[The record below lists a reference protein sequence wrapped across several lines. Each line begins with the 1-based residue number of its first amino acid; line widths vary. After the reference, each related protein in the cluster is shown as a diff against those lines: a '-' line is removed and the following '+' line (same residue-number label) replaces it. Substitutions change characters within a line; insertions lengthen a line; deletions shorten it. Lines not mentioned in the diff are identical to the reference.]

1 MTSFPIVE
9 IETKFNGSHP
19 LISVIESNL
28 DFEQVVVK
36 RSEPAIKAIVPL
48 DLLITTAGLYFFE
61 KIVLDPLIDPIAEK
75 FNWVTCVQKLLK
87 PIQPFDLVVQI
98 NGGNFIEA
106 PLDTNHEI
114 TAQIWIIIKKTLNV
128 LRDEEILDKV
138 SKIRFVP
145 HREKKLLIICY
156 EENRPKRYVLLDQNK
171 SVEIPNEEV
180 AEIDRPLSPEEWAK
194 VTEEK
199 AEQYRKYME
208 SLENNSE

>member
-1 MTSFPIVE
+1 MASTPVVE

-19 LISVIESNL
+19 LLSVIESNL
-28 DFEQVVVK
+28 DYEQVVVK
-36 RSEPAIKAIVPL
+36 RSEPAIKAIMPL

-61 KIVLDPLIDPIAEK
+61 KLVLDPLIDPIADK
-75 FNWVTCVQKLLK
+75 FNWVTGVQKLLK

-98 NGGNFIEA
+98 KGGNFIEA

-128 LRDEEILDKV
+128 LRDEEILARV

-171 SVEIPNEEV
+171 SVEIPTEEV
-180 AEIDRPLSPEEWAK
+180 SEIDSPLSPEEWAK

-208 SLENNSE
+208 SIEKSSE